1 MAAGLLLLSQGAE
14 ARVMEWTSLGGRRAV
29 MKERFKK
36 KYRHSVLDEKLT
48 RARWSAELRGLLR
61 ARRLGVAVPAVFF
74 ADSDSARI
82 VLERVEGKQLKVEIR
97 EADACGTEAAH
108 EYVCQLLRA
117 VGAQVARM
125 HGGNLVHGDLT
136 TSNIIVRQTSTK
148 STNTMQIDGEAA
160 DAPTMQD
167 GAVPVFID
175 FGLSYPS
182 TLDEDKAVDL
192 YVLERAFTSAHAED
206 VGAATTA
213 EPNAMFK
220 VFLEGYKSVNAKNA
234 LKVIKRLNGV
244 RMRGRKRTMVG

>member
-1 MAAGLLLLSQGAE
+1 MEAAKLLSQGAE
-14 ARVMEWTSLGGRRAV
+14 ARVLEWTALGGRRAV
-29 MKERFKK
+29 MKERFQK

-48 RARWSAELRGLLR
+48 KARWAAELRGLLR

-74 ADSDSARI
+74 TDSDAARI

-97 EADACGTEAAH
+97 EADACGTEAMH
-108 EYVCQLLRA
+108 EYVCQLIRA

-125 HGGNLVHGDLT
+125 HQGNLVHGDLT
-136 TSNIIVRQTSTK
+136 TSNIIVRHANTTQTTIAETGDVSMT
-148 STNTMQIDGEAA
+148 QD
-160 DAPTMQD
+160 DAI
-167 GAVPVFID
+167 PVFID
-175 FGLSYPS
+175 FGLSHPS

-220 VFLEGYKSVNAKNA
+220 VFLEGYKSVNAKSA